1 MNVLITGG
9 TGLLGQA
16 IVATAGDGARL
27 CVLHRRNYR
36 SSSDGVEEIVLDV
49 LDQPRL
55 AELFTARRF
64 DVVVHAA
71 GMASVD
77 EVERRPEEAWRSNVV
92 GTQNVAEL
100 ARKSDSRLIYVSSNA
115 VFDGRHAPY
124 RETDDTNP
132 VNTYGRIK
140 VECET
145 LVRRTCPD
153 AAIVRPILMYG
164 WHRPEGRANPAT
176 WLLDR
181 LRRGE
186 TTHLVTDVYENPLW
200 SLHCGEV
207 IWRVIGLAKGGLF
220 HVAGRDVVNRY
231 ELGRL
236 VAQVFDLDAS
246 LLHPVDSSFFPSL
259 APRPRN
265 TSFVTERMH
274 DELGIASL
282 PLQEGLRRM
291 RALGDLAVG
300 SHPGDPR

>member
-1 MNVLITGG
+1 MNLLITGG

-16 IVATAGDGARL
+16 IVATAGADARL
-27 CVLHRRNYR
+27 CVLHRRNYAAC
-36 SSSDGVEEIVLDV
+36 SNGVEEVVLDV
-49 LDQPRL
+49 LDQSRL
-55 AELFTARRF
+55 ADLFATHRF
-64 DVVVHAA
+64 DAVVHAA

-92 GTQNVAEL
+92 GTQHIVDL
-100 ARKSDSRLIYVSSNA
+100 VRKADCRLVYISSNA

-132 VNTYGRIK
+132 VNAYGRIK

-145 LVRRTCPD
+145 LVRRACPE

-176 WLLDR
+176 WLIDR
-181 LRRGE
+181 LTRGE
-186 TTHLVTDVYENPLW
+186 PTHLVTDVYENPLW

-207 IWRVIGLAKGGLF
+207 IWRVIRLGKGGLF

-236 VAQVFDLDAS
+236 VAEVFGLDAS
-246 LLHPVDSSFFPSL
+246 LLHPVDSSFFPSI
-259 APRPRN
+259 APRPKN
-265 TSFVTERMH
+265 TSFVTERMA

-291 RALGDLAVG
+291 RALADRAVG
-300 SHPGDPR
+300 SLPGDPR